1 MNTRRIFPIAVV
13 VGTIGLTSALPSAA
27 QNTTGDMN
35 RSAVRTEDRGFDW
48 GWLGL
53 IGLAGLA
60 GLRRRPDSSNDYS
73 APRTAR

>member
-1 MNTRRIFPIAVV
+1 MKTRLLPIAVI

-27 QNTTGDMN
+27 QNTTSDMN
-35 RSAVRTEDRGFDW
+35 RTTTTEDRGFNW

-53 IGLAGLA
+53 LGLAGLA
-60 GLRRRPDSSNDYS
+60 GLRRRPDTTNYS